1 MFLGIPKETP
11 NNWVNCTYRPSPLSR
26 PPAVLVEDTS
36 LCFNALGGM
45 PGPYVKW
52 FLDEMGSAG
61 LYKLLDGH
69 EDKTAVAVCNVGFA
83 CGPGAD
89 PIVFCGQTH
98 GTIVAPREGEKVFGW
113 DNIFRPQGFD
123 KVRVRGRLLGGLAS
137 ACLDGLT

>member
-1 MFLGIPKETP
+1 M
-11 NNWVNCTYRPSPLSR
+11 
-26 PPAVLVEDTS
+26 LVEDTS
-36 LCFNALGGM
+36 LCFNALGGL

-123 KVRVRGRLLGGLAS
+123 KVRVCGRLWGDSYS
-137 ACLDGLT
+137 AC